1 MADKSEQHNTTTTSL
16 PSISKPTTTASS
28 TPTSECGDKSQKQ
41 TDNADPMVIPLT
53 SRHSSTT
60 WSHFTRKRVGKE
72 IKAESKD
79 GGSNDTL
86 SLTPYEFHQDKGRK
100 DLAEMIILHEYP
112 LTIAEHYDFKKYSN
126 TLQPGFKVSC
136 RNTTKKDIMQR
147 YETEK
152 EGISALFLYV
162 PTPHT
167 TVVLAEHLK
176 ECIHSWNIDIKLSS
190 ITVDNCTTND
200 AMIDILH
207 QEFPYG
213 SLMLHGRF
221 LHMLCCAHILNLIVQ
236 DGLSAVIKIGLDRIR
251 DSVGFWIAS
260 DKRNK
265 KFEEVAKQLVLECT
279 KKLLLDCKTMW
290 NSTYDMLMV
299 ALNYKEVFVILSGR
313 ESLFKNLTLN
323 EDWEKMVLVMLEKYN
338 KYWADV
344 NGLMDVATILDP
356 SYPTLQQISKD
367 ILSIH
372 VSTVPSESA
381 FSTGGRVIGPYH
393 SRLLP
398 EMIEALMCAQNWL
411 WADIKDGSSRV
422 CLQLGSGC
430 GDGFENVPMRAG
442 VDLKILTHH
451 GWWAGGGL
459 KNFRWV
465 WGWGK
470 GYPHPTCPF
479 AIPTL
484 RAVQSNSVV
493 PQ

>member
-1 MADKSEQHNTTTTSL
+1 MAMFLLCNSSLHNWLISNSTSHWGL
-16 PSISKPTTTASS
+16 PSQSLS
-28 TPTSECGDKSQKQ
+28 G
-41 TDNADPMVIPLT
+41 
-53 SRHSSTT
+53 
-60 WSHFTRKRVGKE
+60 
-72 IKAESKD
+72 
-79 GGSNDTL
+79 TL
-86 SLTPYEFHQDKGRK
+86 SPLIGNLTELQSVLLQNNAILGPIPATIGKLEKLQTLDFSNNTFSGEIPISFG
-100 DLAEMIILHEYP
+100 DLKNLNYLRLNNNS
-112 LTIAEHYDFKKYSN
+112 LTGPCPDSLSQIGG
-126 TLQPGFKVSC
+126 L
-136 RNTTKKDIMQR
+136 
-147 YETEK
+147 
-152 EGISALFLYV
+152 ALVFLYV

-323 EDWEKMVLVMLEKYN
+323 EDWEKVEKICDLLEVFNDITLVFSASKYSTSNNYFPCICGLRIAMSNWLSFHCDYIRKMVLVMLEKYN

-356 SYPTLQQISKD
+356 RFKLKLIRFYFEKNYDEFIVQAEID
-367 ILSIH
+367 RI
-372 VSTVPSESA
+372 E
-381 FSTGGRVIGPYH
+381 G
-393 SRLLP
+393 LLH
-398 EMIEALMCAQNWL
+398 ELVDDYGYKNGKNQ
-411 WADIKDGSSRV
+411 V
-422 CLQLGSGC
+422 C
-430 GDGFENVPMRAG
+430 
-442 VDLKILTHH
+442 
-451 GWWAGGGL
+451 
-459 KNFRWV
+459 
-465 WGWGK
+465 
-470 GYPHPTCPF
+470 
-479 AIPTL
+479 
-484 RAVQSNSVV
+484 
-493 PQ
+493 